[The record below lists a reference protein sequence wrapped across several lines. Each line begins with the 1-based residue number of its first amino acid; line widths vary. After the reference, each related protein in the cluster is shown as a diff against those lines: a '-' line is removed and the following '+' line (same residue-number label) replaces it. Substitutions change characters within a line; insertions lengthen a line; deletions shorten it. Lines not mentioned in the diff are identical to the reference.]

1 MFRTIVEER
10 AKNVAVMDV
19 FSKLI
24 QERIIFI
31 DEEITPE
38 LANGVIAQMLI
49 LDSIDNTPIRIYINS
64 PGGSIYDGFAIYD
77 VAHLL
82 KSPIETVCIGL
93 AASMAAVLMLM
104 GSKRSM
110 TKHSRFMFHQPS
122 QTMWGK
128 ADEIAIDNEQLQIL
142 KKEFFDIVEER
153 TLLTNVNELFRL
165 DTWYNAQQALEA
177 NIVTNVL

>member
-1 MFRTIVEER
+1 MHRTIVEER
-10 AKNVAVMDV
+10 PKNIAVMDV

-24 QERIIFI
+24 QDRIIFI

-49 LDSIDNTPIRIYINS
+49 LDAANSNPIRIYINS

-77 VAHLL
+77 VAKLL
-82 KSPIETVCIGL
+82 KSPVETVCIGL

-104 GSKRSM
+104 GEKRYA
-110 TKHSRFMFHQPS
+110 TKHSRIMFHQPS
-122 QTMWGK
+122 QHMWGK
-128 ADEIAIDNEQLQIL
+128 ADEIEIDNEQLQIV
-142 KKEFFDIVEER
+142 KKEFFAIVEER

-165 DTWYNAQQALEA
+165 DTWYNAEDALKF
-177 NIVTNVL
+177 NIITNIL